1 MTCDRSTAPINIPI
15 SKSVYPC
22 DLKCAYNFAYGN
34 SSCNIKNEQNFVSLS
49 YDKKSDAKAIR
60 YNTKN
65 LHVQEV
71 RLYSPSLH
79 KYRGQHADAELL
91 IIHGGDGTNLIVS
104 VPIDSGSTIS
114 KGGTLLNEIIAQG
127 LPRITNLGESASL
140 GIDNYNLDYIVP
152 SRPFFSYTGTLL
164 YAPCNGKY
172 NYIVFDKP
180 NALHISAESLKQL
193 RNVISPMTAP
203 IRDTEPFYN
212 KLGPNLGGSQDSD
225 IYIECNP
232 TGSDGEVLLYN
243 NDSEDNGDYAAQ
255 FDEFLQSPIFKILTA
270 IGIILLGIGVVNLV
284 VKKYASK
291 KGGSGPSLSAG
302 PGPGISSSTSTG
314 PSLSTSP

>member
-1 MTCDRSTAPINIPI
+1 MTCDRSTAPINIPT

-104 VPIDSGSTIS
+104 VPIDSGSKIS
-114 KGGTLLNEIIAQG
+114 KGGTLLNEIISQG

-180 NALHISAESLKQL
+180 NALNISAESLKQL

-203 IRDTEPFYN
+203 LRDTEPFYN
-212 KLGPNLGGSQDSD
+212 KLGPNLGGSNDSD

-243 NDSEDNGDYAAQ
+243 NDSEDNGDYEAQ
-255 FDEFLQSPIFKILTA
+255 FDKFMQSPIFKILTA

-284 VKKYASK
+284 VKKYAPK
-291 KGGSGPSLSAG
+291 KGGSGPSLSADASLSASPG
-302 PGPGISSSTSTG
+302 PGPSPG
-314 PSLSTSP
+314 P

>member
-1 MTCDRSTAPINIPI
+1 MSCDRSTAPINIPI
-15 SKSVYPC
+15 AKSVYPC

-34 SSCNIKNEQNFVSLS
+34 SSCNIKNEQNYVSLS

-104 VPIDSGSTIS
+104 VPIVSGSTIS
-114 KGGTLLNEIIAQG
+114 KGGTLLDEIIAQG

-152 SRPFFSYTGTLL
+152 SRPYFSYTGTLL

-180 NALHISAESLKQL
+180 NALNINADSLKQL
-193 RNVISPMTAP
+193 RNVISPMSAP

-212 KLGPNLGGSQDSD
+212 KLGPNSGGSQDSE

-232 TGSDGEVLLYN
+232 TGSDGEILLYN
-243 NDSEDNGDYAAQ
+243 NDADDNGDYEAQ
-255 FDEFLQSPIFKILTA
+255 FDEFLKSPIFKILTA
-270 IGIILLGIGVVNLV
+270 IGIILFGIGIVNLV
-284 VKKYASK
+284 VKKYATK
-291 KGGSGPSLSAG
+291 KGGSGVGLSLSSSASASASAS
-302 PGPGISSSTSTG
+302 PGPGTG
-314 PSLSTSP
+314 TGT